1 MKKTVKL
8 IVSIF
13 TIITMLM
20 IIPIISI
27 NQYYT
32 YKVEAANIK
41 LNYTK
46 RTMYVGGFY
55 WLKITGTSKKVK

>member
-46 RTMYVGGFY
+46 RTMYVVDHFTF
-55 WLKITGTSKKVK
+55 LLVPVIFNQ